1 MYHTK
6 FVVILLRLSIASV
19 FLYAAVDATIHP
31 FNWVGYI
38 PQFADR
44 FVPILLLLTGFS
56 FFQFILAFWI
66 LSGWKQFFSASLASV
81 TLLAI
86 IGVNWGDLTILFRDF
101 AILFAA
107 VALAVG
113 SKK

>member
-1 MYHTK
+1 MHHTK
-6 FVVILLRLSIASV
+6 LVVFLLRLSVASV

-38 PQFADR
+38 PQIADR
-44 FVPILLLLTGFS
+44 FAPILLLLSAFS
-56 FFQFILAFWI
+56 FFQFVLAVWI
-66 LSGWKQFFSASLASV
+66 LSGWKQFFSASLAAI

-86 IGVNWGDLTILFRDF
+86 ISVNWTDLTILFRDF
-101 AILFAA
+101 AIFFAA

-113 SKK
+113 SR